1 METNN
6 GSDVPSD
13 TLASSHETENTATTT
28 TATAAAAVA
37 SITSDDYNQ
46 LSQVCFMMVS
56 IVGNNIQMLYA

>member
-1 METNN
+1 MEANN

-28 TATAAAAVA
+28 TAAAAAVA
-37 SITSDDYNQ
+37 NITSDDNNQ
-46 LSQVCFMMVS
+46 LSQVCFMMLW